1 VHTRAPL
8 QLDQMPLHQSLR
20 LLLLLE
26 TGTSGKDDVQANA
39 DQLFRRGA
47 ERLSMLLKDKAAVV
61 AANAALQAELAEF
74 FGRWHAMLNCDLR
87 RNVWQYLPFGV
98 LTVRL
103 PAAAAAD
110 CCINA
115 VTQHSH

>member
-1 VHTRAPL
+1 
-8 QLDQMPLHQSLR
+8 MPLHQCLR

-47 ERLSMLLKDKAAVV
+47 ERLSMLLKEKAAVM

-74 FGRWHAMLNCDLR
+74 FGRWHAMLNCNMR
-87 RNVWQYLPFGV
+87 RQVWQCLPFEV
-98 LTVRL
+98 LSVRL
-103 PAAAAAD
+103 PAACAAYCFGVGAQRSSLLL
-110 CCINA
+110 CATHN
-115 VTQHSH
+115 SHY